1 MIWLE
6 RFYMYN
12 VLMPFAHFVNLL
24 SVNGKRSRVFFGWIG
39 CEHFDIFFFPQTQ
52 DKGRYCWFICMGR
65 IYFLKSNR
73 SFIILIESKV
83 SLSFHFW
90 IILWTIYFLMTIYLR
105 ILWFQAYWIWILQFF
120 CFNSFPYYLA
130 SSTVSSILFFSL
142 RLVLFNS
149 WKSEKIFEW
158 Q

>member
-52 DKGRYCWFICMGR
+52 DKGRYCWYICMGR

-83 SLSFHFW
+83 SLSFHFY
-90 IILWTIYFLMTIYLR
+90 IILWTINIFKNPLI
-105 ILWFQAYWIWILQFF
+105 
-120 CFNSFPYYLA
+120 
-130 SSTVSSILFFSL
+130 SSLLNMNSSILLLQFLSLLFSIL
-142 RLVLFNS
+142 NSIFYSFLFS
-149 WKSEKIFEW
+149 
-158 Q
+158 